1 MSSFLSA
8 LFGWTFFAHGRRYR
22 EATPER
28 GPRVGLLE
36 APERPEGETQQAFIA
51 VEDLD
56 DTLARAQVL
65 GGAVAEWPVT
75 IPDYGRYA
83 RIRAPDGTT
92 LGLFEP
98 GRAVSS
104 S

>member
-1 MSSFLSA
+1 MSTFLSA
-8 LFGWTFFAHGRRYR
+8 LFGWTFVAHGRRYR

-28 GPRVGLLE
+28 GPRVGLLK
-36 APERPEGETQQAFIA
+36 APGRPDGETQQAFIA

-56 DTLARAQVL
+56 DTLGQVPAL
-65 GGAVAEWPVT
+65 GGAVAEGPLT

-98 GRAVSS
+98 ARTVSPG
-104 S
+104 